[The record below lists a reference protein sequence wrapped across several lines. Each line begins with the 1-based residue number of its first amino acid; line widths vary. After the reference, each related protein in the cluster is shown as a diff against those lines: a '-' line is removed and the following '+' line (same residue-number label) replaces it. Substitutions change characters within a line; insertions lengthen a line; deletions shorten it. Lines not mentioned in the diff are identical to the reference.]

1 MPKKFKNV
9 SPDPYLRTGEDMGL
23 AKFGHLNFLLGQ
35 LNDNVH
41 ADNAAAKTAG
51 LKAGDFYRT
60 ATGQVH
66 IVYD

>member
-1 MPKKFKNV
+1 MPEQFKNL
-9 SPDPYLRTGEDMGL
+9 SPDPYLQNGEDMGL
-23 AKFGHLNFLLGQ
+23 VKFGHLNFLLRQ
-35 LNDNVH
+35 LNNNVH
-41 ADNAAAKTAG
+41 TNNAAPKLAG